1 MAATRIE
8 GADTRLM
15 MREGA
20 KKRMSFGFSM
30 DENRDPLVMIQPGN
44 KPETLRPLMK
54 KSGGKMPM
62 IWGTYTVRSDVAE
75 FVCEEYAKSVLSQ
88 LKRFFQ
94 QNRPG
99 VNVVFT
105 DSGGNTLDSLK
116 PEATAAPVEDTD
128 DLDVTGQDP
137 QAVGPLIKRLKR
149 IEPRI
154 ALAPGELELKMRKAL
169 AKCVSQINNGD
180 LQTAE
185 TTLTVIERAIARIG
199 QDREDEDTAMNRA
212 AREQQGR
219 ALRSSVERARAL
231 SANIA
236 RTPGSPARDKL
247 ERAIH
252 QAARLLKDKNTDEA
266 DAVMDKVEAAL
277 TQLS

>member
-1 MAATRIE
+1 
-8 GADTRLM
+8 M

-20 KKRMSFGFSM
+20 KKSMSFAFSM

-116 PEATAAPVEDTD
+116 PTAAATPVEDSD

-169 AKCVSQINNGD
+169 AKCVSQINTGD
-180 LQTAE
+180 LQMAE